1 MFSRIRNQLTL
12 LYAGIMLLLI
22 LTLVTIGFTGLT
34 WAMVYELKQEVSLIA
49 NEEVD
54 EQLAIYTHTGKLMEK
69 TEYEGNELIHGSSGR
84 IFCYVLDHNG
94 TLVVA
99 EEPIAVLRDAVLEQ
113 VQETAIDGNVSIH
126 RLEIPDDELAIF
138 MMTAK
143 PIYYETQ
150 LIGTVYLGKDVTEY
164 YYVLKKLL
172 IVLIGGTLVV
182 LLIASGAGHYISGRA
197 MIPIRQ
203 SFARQ
208 REFAADASHAL
219 RTPLSVLLA
228 SVDVIQT
235 DEDSKMSGFSQQ
247 VLTDMKDEIHKMSNI
262 VSDLLTLA
270 RSDAGVLKV
279 LKERLDIRLVAQQI
293 IRPLQTLAAEK
304 KIMLELEGSSDLI
317 IFADRERIS
326 QLLLILIDNA
336 IKYTP
341 PQGKVS
347 VKLEA
352 VNDYGPKLKI
362 TVQDTGIGIAAEH
375 QALIFE
381 RFYRVDKIRSREAG
395 GTGLGLAIA
404 WWIVEAHGGVI
415 EVKSEVEKGSIFT
428 VLLPMQ

>member
-94 TLVVA
+94 TLVVS
-99 EEPIAVLRDAVLEQ
+99 EEPIAALRDAVLEQ

-126 RLEIPDDELAIF
+126 RLDTPDDEIAIF

-228 SVDVIQT
+228 SVDVVQT

-279 LKERLDIRLVAQQI
+279 LKERLDIRVVAQQI

-304 KIMLELEGSSDLI
+304 KIALELEGAPDLI

-341 PQGKVS
+341 PQGKVN